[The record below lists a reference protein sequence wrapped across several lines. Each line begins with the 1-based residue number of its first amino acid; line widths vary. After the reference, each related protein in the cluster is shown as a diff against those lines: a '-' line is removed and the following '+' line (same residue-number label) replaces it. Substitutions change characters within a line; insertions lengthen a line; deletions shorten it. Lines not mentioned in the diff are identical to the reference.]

1 MTTTIECKPFK
12 TILEQIELLSS
23 RGLIIDDADKA
34 AERLLNTNYYRLSAY
49 SLTLRKDDVFY
60 NNVHFED
67 ICTLHDF
74 DEKFRMI
81 VFHYAS
87 FVELTFRSLISY
99 HHAQKYGPLGY
110 RNSDNFNDEKNHVN
124 NIQSIDK
131 GIRRAS
137 DQAIQ
142 HHKEVLSP
150 YLGYDYPAGIPL
162 WVAVEE
168 MSFDTLSKFYA
179 NMKPEDKRLIAHEY
193 YDLGAS
199 YIENWLHCTV
209 IARNI
214 SAHGGRFY
222 NRPLSYSIKLP
233 GFLQEHMN
241 PKKAFA
247 YIFAIYKLLPTD
259 EMRSALID
267 DIRDNFKSFPFAKY
281 EHLGFPSKWVETLR
295 SSNSKDTFN
304 AVIYESKE
312 QDK

>member
-1 MTTTIECKPFK
+1 M
-12 TILEQIELLSS
+12 LRS

-142 HHKEVLSP
+142 HHKEVP
-150 YLGYDYPAGIPL
+150 
-162 WVAVEE
+162 
-168 MSFDTLSKFYA
+168 
-179 NMKPEDKRLIAHEY
+179 
-193 YDLGAS
+193 
-199 YIENWLHCTV
+199 
-209 IARNI
+209 I
-214 SAHGGRFY
+214 SAMTIQPEYPCG
-222 NRPLSYSIKLP
+222 LP
-233 GFLQEHMN
+233 SR
-241 PKKAFA
+241 K
-247 YIFAIYKLLPTD
+247 
-259 EMRSALID
+259 
-267 DIRDNFKSFPFAKY
+267 
-281 EHLGFPSKWVETLR
+281 
-295 SSNSKDTFN
+295 
-304 AVIYESKE
+304 
-312 QDK
+312 